1 MPPDRKN
8 WPLRTPRAAA
18 PARAA
23 HAKPAGHAACVR
35 PAMSKYDPL
44 RAYLDSCGGVDVPLS
59 FADIEAVL
67 GFDLPY
73 SARHHRHWWGNNA
86 FGHAQSRSWM
96 KARYKVAKIDLAAE
110 TVVFANYQRGPG
122 EIMSGEKRGREVRGG
137 PPSRGRAGSR
147 SDSAAA

>member
-1 MPPDRKN
+1 
-8 WPLRTPRAAA
+8 
-18 PARAA
+18 
-23 HAKPAGHAACVR
+23 
-35 PAMSKYDPL
+35 MSKYDPL

-96 KARYKVAKIDLAAE
+96 KARYKVAKIDLAGE
-110 TVVFANYQRGPG
+110 RVVFTNYEAGPVVLENPAERVFARAAASRRGP
-122 EIMSGEKRGREVRGG
+122 
-137 PPSRGRAGSR
+137 
-147 SDSAAA
+147 SAEA